1 MLLFFERA
9 RFGGDVRVS
18 GDEAKTDPRRRF
30 GLVDLKQKLEERK
43 KISVLTTVST

>member
-30 GLVDLKQKLEERK
+30 GLETEQRGEKDMY
-43 KISVLTTVST
+43 